1 MTNYNKMSKKDA
13 AENEVEPVVEVA
25 AEPTEAEGKV
35 NCKKLHL
42 RSEADVESDSL
53 RILAGGTRVLV
64 YPATSTDEFY
74 HVCTANG
81 LEGFC
86 MKKFITLV

>member
-1 MTNYNKMSKKDA
+1 MTNYNKMSNKDVT
-13 AENEVEPVVEVA
+13 ENEVEPV
-25 AEPTEAEGKV
+25 AEPIVEAEGKV
-35 NCKKLHL
+35 NCKKLYI
-42 RSEADVESDSL
+42 RSEADVESEAL

-74 HVCTANG
+74 HVCTENG

-86 MKKFITLV
+86 MKQFITLV

>member
-1 MTNYNKMSKKDA
+1 MTNYNKMSNKDVV
-13 AENEVEPVVEVA
+13 ENEVEPIV
-25 AEPTEAEGKV
+25 EAEGKV

-53 RILAGGTRVLV
+53 RILAGGTRVRV

-86 MKKFITLV
+86 MKQFITLV

>member
-1 MTNYNKMSKKDA
+1 MSKKDV
-13 AENEVEPVVEVA
+13 AENEVEPVVEVV
-25 AEPTEAEGKV
+25 AEPIVEAEGKV
-35 NCKKLHL
+35 NCKKLYL
-42 RSEADVESDSL
+42 RSEADVESKAL
-53 RILAGGTRVLV
+53 RILSGGTRVRV